1 MLYLSKFP
9 FYNLNYVKFGLPLR
23 MKSDLVQTGT
33 YVLSAIALAGTKY
46 SNQVLKKAS

>member
-1 MLYLSKFP
+1 
-9 FYNLNYVKFGLPLR
+9 

-46 SNQVLKKAS
+46 SKQVLKKLFMKKLNWHYGFQ

>member
-1 MLYLSKFP
+1 
-9 FYNLNYVKFGLPLR
+9 

-46 SNQVLKKAS
+46 SKHVLKKLFDEETYSTLSLLKGQ

>member
-1 MLYLSKFP
+1 
-9 FYNLNYVKFGLPLR
+9 

-46 SNQVLKKAS
+46 SKQVLNKLLEGKTYLALRLLKGK

>member
-1 MLYLSKFP
+1 
-9 FYNLNYVKFGLPLR
+9 

-46 SNQVLKKAS
+46 SKQVLKSFLRKKPN